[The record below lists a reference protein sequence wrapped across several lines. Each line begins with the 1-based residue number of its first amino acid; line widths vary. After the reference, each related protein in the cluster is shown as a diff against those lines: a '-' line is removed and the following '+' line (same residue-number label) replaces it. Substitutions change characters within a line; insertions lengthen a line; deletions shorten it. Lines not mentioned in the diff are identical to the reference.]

1 MFAPLHIRSLRET
14 KVRKMPAVRG
24 TTKGRE
30 MSSTQ
35 EEDVDRMLRDIL
47 HYVKSIDQRL
57 LKLEK
62 NRVHVSSGAK
72 KPRNKN
78 SGNRA
83 PSAYNIF
90 VAETLPKWKKNHPES
105 SGKEPMAAV
114 NALWRK
120 YKEKQASKNT
130 TVKGAIIV
138 APRPKAKGKPA
149 QVRKNNRSEHTVTRK
164 GISRTK
170 ADGKES
176 GDGDENADMHDE
188 EAEVGDEIGEDED
201 SEGGDEDAKGEDED
215 AEGED
220 EDAEGE
226 DEDG

>member
-1 MFAPLHIRSLRET
+1 
-14 KVRKMPAVRG
+14 MPAVRG
-24 TTKGRE
+24 TTKGRD

-35 EEDVDRMLRDIL
+35 DEDVDRMLRDIL

-130 TVKGAIIV
+130 AQKGTIMV
-138 APRPKAKGKPA
+138 APRPKVKGKPA
-149 QVRKNNRSEHTVTRK
+149 QVPKNNRGEHTVTRK
-164 GISRTK
+164 RTK
-170 ADGKES
+170 ADGEES

-188 EAEVGDEIGEDED
+188 EAEVGDEIGGDED
-201 SEGGDEDAKGEDED
+201 SEGGDGDASGEDED
-215 AEGED
+215 ASGEGED
-220 EDAEGE
+220 ASGE